1 MAMMVR
7 ELFPGSPIKY
17 MPPTKHKEG
26 DIFFSHAYDVMADLV
41 AITTGQGI
49 QLLGMMTE
57 AMHNPFLMD
66 RYVALKSA
74 SYLYRAARHLGDEI
88 SFKPGGIVAHR
99 QQEVFE
105 KALHLLEEVAK
116 DGMMAAIG
124 KARFGDT
131 VRTPDGGKG
140 QDGVIER
147 GADYFNP
154 FLEILEEGR

>member
-7 ELFPGSPIKY
+7 ELFPRSPIKY

-41 AITTGQGI
+41 AITTRQGI

-74 SYLYRAARHLGDEI
+74 AYVYRAARHLGDEI
-88 SFKPGGIVAHR
+88 ASSPTASSR
-99 QQEVFE
+99 
-105 KALHLLEEVAK
+105 
-116 DGMMAAIG
+116 AAS
-124 KARFGDT
+124 ARCST
-131 VRTPDGGKG
+131 RRSRCWRRWPRT
-140 QDGVIER
+140 
-147 GADYFNP
+147 A
-154 FLEILEEGR
+154 